1 MSLKLERNNH
11 YVLKSKTI
19 TEVERQKRDL
29 NLIFSQS
36 YSSLSDILSLKSHI
50 LKSKMNK
57 SNV

>member
-36 YSSLSDILSLKSHI
+36 YSSLSDILSLKSQ
-50 LKSKMNK
+50 KQNE
-57 SNV
+57 